1 MKINSQ
7 NSIFYNV
14 YQKSNPDF
22 NIKIPFNS
30 ISTIQKL
37 YGSESLLFK
46 SFIIYSKE
54 KSSSTITQE
63 KTMKKE
69 LDDNEANRISEGL
82 NNLGKYYIIPESLKY
97 LDEDKQYEQAIKL
110 PGKYITHI
118 MNKAGINLES
128 MIFYL
133 GMQIVSHEINENV
146 VINYYAFEKIFN
158 LIEIL
163 LIKFNNNNNNNINNK
178 NNINITFYSFN
189 QILKNCGIKLEEIIP
204 FLHIDIK
211 NINRKEL
218 NYNTI
223 PIYKAY
229 KIRQLKQLIPNEVQN
244 NNIDIM
250 KGTESLIRIDKDN
263 FDFFD
268 LFRKEESNLIK
279 DIENKIQ
286 IKKEEI
292 KKQCENEDNYIIEI
306 SKENKTFFIKKNIY
320 DNLIKNINNN
330 NNLTITDINNNE
342 IPINKEILE
351 ANKNKNIKPLIKIH
365 NKNNKNEYIFIP
377 RDDLINKYMKKF
389 KYIKQEDT
397 LSGKGINGEPK
408 EIKGLYLNINIEKLL
423 EYNQDKDIINNINN
437 EIIDSKEKMLIS
449 PTKNEIK
456 EINSFPNSKEKLK
469 LNEEKQEYDIEPE
482 YGNIINPYNDIPFK
496 QIRNFRREENK
507 NEENNN
513 DKILLRNIP
522 CREIKTYRIRRAIL
536 FKRPIGN
543 KKEQEKK

>member
-1 MKINSQ
+1 MKINSK
-7 NSIFYNV
+7 NNIFYNI
-14 YQKSNPDF
+14 YQKSNPHF
-22 NIKIPFNS
+22 NLKIPFNS
-30 ISTIQKL
+30 ISTIKKL
-37 YGSESLLFK
+37 YGSESLLFNN
-46 SFIIYSKE
+46 FIIYSKE

-118 MNKAGINLES
+118 MKKAGINLES

-133 GMQIVSHEINENV
+133 GIQIVSHEINENV

-158 LIEIL
+158 LIELL
-163 LIKFNNNNNNNINNK
+163 LIKFNNNNNNNNDL
-178 NNINITFYSFN
+178 NITFYSFN

-229 KIRQLKQLIPNEVQN
+229 KIRQLKQLIPDEVQN

-250 KGTESLIRIDKDN
+250 KGTESLIRIEKDD

-268 LFRKEESNLIK
+268 VFRKEESNLIN
-279 DIENKIQ
+279 DIMNKIE

-292 KKQCENEDNYIIEI
+292 KKQCENEENYIAEI
-306 SKENKTFFIKKNIY
+306 NKENKAFYIKKNIF
-320 DNLIKNINNN
+320 DNLIKNIDNN
-330 NNLTITDINNNE
+330 NNLIITDINNNE
-342 IPINKEILE
+342 IPINKEIIVT
-351 ANKNKNIKPLIKIH
+351 NNNKNIKPLIKIS
-365 NKNNKNEYIFIP
+365 NKNNKNEYIFISK
-377 RDDLINKYMKKF
+377 DDLINKYMKNF

-397 LSGKGINGEPK
+397 FSGKGINGEPK
-408 EIKGLYLNINIEKLL
+408 DIKGLYLDINIEQLL
-423 EYNQDKDIINNINN
+423 ENNKDKDIINTN

-449 PTKNEIK
+449 PTKNEMN

-522 CREIKTYRIRRAIL
+522 GREIKTYRIRRAIL

-543 KKEQEKK
+543 KKEELEKK